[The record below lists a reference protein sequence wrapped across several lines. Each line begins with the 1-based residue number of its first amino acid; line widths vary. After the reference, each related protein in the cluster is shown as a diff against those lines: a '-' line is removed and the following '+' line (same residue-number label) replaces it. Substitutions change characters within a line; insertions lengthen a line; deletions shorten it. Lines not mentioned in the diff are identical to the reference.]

1 MKRIAALI
9 PAALAVAS
17 ALAGPLAA
25 GDDAFSLVPPDAAA
39 VGMIRIADLRSSP
52 LFERVFAETD
62 RISGDAEAA
71 RFLEEVRLNPKQDV
85 DLVVVA
91 GSPKGASPGRG
102 FAAFEGRFDA
112 AKLAAA
118 TASRG
123 GAVKS
128 VPGGDYYLLPGH
140 RREGSSRE
148 TGAVAFLSNRLI
160 VAGNETSV
168 VQALA
173 RRAAGGSGFASGAGL
188 GASLSRVD
196 TKASAW
202 ALVDVARM
210 PARDRRRDPAAHR
223 GDASHAVVSAMSSVS
238 LVALSATTDGDALML
253 SAMGVSDDAELRQD
267 LEDAVRGVLAMWR
280 MSVQEK
286 QPDLVPVLRR
296 FKVTEGRDSV
306 TLSGTLPGPVIREL
320 AARKERMAN

>member
-1 MKRIAALI
+1 MKRIAALL
-9 PAALAVAS
+9 AATLAACALAV
-17 ALAGPLAA
+17 PVAA

-39 VGMIRIADLRSSP
+39 VGMIRVADLRSSP
-52 LFERVFAETD
+52 LFDRVFADTD

-71 RFLEEVRLNPKQDV
+71 RFLEEVRLSPKQDV

-91 GSPKGASPGRG
+91 GSPNGAAPGRG
-102 FAAFEGRFDA
+102 LAAFEGRFDA
-112 AKLAAA
+112 AKLSAA

-123 GAVKS
+123 GVVKS

-140 RREGSSRE
+140 RHEGTSRE

-160 VAGNETSV
+160 VAGSETSV
-168 VQALA
+168 IEALA
-173 RRAAGGSGFASGAGL
+173 RRAAGGRGFGSGAGL
-188 GASLSRVD
+188 GASMSRVD
-196 TKASAW
+196 PMASAW

-210 PARDRRRDPAAHR
+210 PAKVRRERPAAHG

-238 LVALSATTDGDALML
+238 LLVLSAATDGDALKL
-253 SAMGVSDDAELRQD
+253 SATGVSDDAETRQN

-296 FKVTEGRDSV
+296 FKVTQGKDSV
-306 TLSGTLPGPVIREL
+306 TLSGTLPGPVIRDL
-320 AARKERMAN
+320 TAKKESASR